1 MQKITF
7 NKKSILISFWDETN
21 EKWIDRNIAEA
32 DLPISWYL
40 PYEIFI
46 EPKVTI
52 REVLKLLEPYAEQV
66 NFIFIN
72 YLRGILFDDLM
83 KVLTSAKNEKSKVK
97 VDAMCLIWVGEIKP
111 INEEED
117 EESIDIY
124 PTLMALDMDELDP
137 DGENDKFYSAL
148 DVNVKQLL
156 DSELVV
162 DDLLE
167 LYREEDPDETEFSGI
182 TSWSMFDF
190 VRGLLG
196 ELVMYAFANRMV
208 QISELSN
215 LPPLTAAELFK
226 HMENLDKF
234 FKNGKSTD

>member
-7 NKKSILISFWDETN
+7 NKKSILISFWDEAG

-40 PYEIFI
+40 PYEVFV

-52 REVLKLLEPYAEQV
+52 RDVLRLLEPYSDQL

-72 YLRGILFDDLM
+72 YMRGLLFNDIVKL
-83 KVLTSAKNEKSKVK
+83 LTSAKNEKSKLK
-97 VDAMCLIWVGEIKP
+97 VDAVCLIWVGEIKP
-111 INEEED
+111 INEE

-137 DGENDKFYSAL
+137 DGENDTFHSAL
-148 DVNVKQLL
+148 DINIKQLL

-167 LYREEDPDETEFSGI
+167 LYRAEEPDETEFSGV
-182 TSWSMFDF
+182 T
-190 VRGLLG
+190 
-196 ELVMYAFANRMV
+196 
-208 QISELSN
+208 
-215 LPPLTAAELFK
+215 
-226 HMENLDKF
+226 
-234 FKNGKSTD
+234 

>member
-1 MQKITF
+1 MQKITV
-7 NKKSILISFWDETN
+7 NKKSILISFWDESS

-40 PYEIFI
+40 PYEVFI

-52 REVLKLLEPYAEQV
+52 RDVLKLLEPYSEQV

-72 YLRGILFDDLM
+72 YMRGILFNDIVKL
-83 KVLTSAKNEKSKVK
+83 LTSAKNEKSKLK
-97 VDAMCLIWVGEIKP
+97 VDAMCLIWVGEIKQ
-111 INEEED
+111 ITEED
-117 EESIDIY
+117 EETIDIY
-124 PTLMALDMDELDP
+124 PTLMALDMDEQDP
-137 DGENDKFYSAL
+137 DGENDKFYSVF

-156 DSELVV
+156 DSELVA
-162 DDLLE
+162 DNLLD

-196 ELVMYAFANRMV
+196 ELVMYAFANRLV

>member
-7 NKKSILISFWDETN
+7 NKKSILISFWDETG

-40 PYEIFI
+40 PYEVFV

-52 REVLKLLEPYAEQV
+52 RDVLRLLEPYSEQI

-72 YLRGILFDDLM
+72 YMRGLLFNDIVKL
-83 KVLTSAKNEKSKVK
+83 LTSTKTEKSKLK

-111 INEEED
+111 INEE

-137 DGENDKFYSAL
+137 DGENDTFHSAL
-148 DVNVKQLL
+148 DINIKQLL

-167 LYREEDPDETEFSGI
+167 LYRAEEPDETELSGV
-182 TSWSMFDF
+182 TGWSLFDF
-190 VRGLLG
+190 ARGLLG

-208 QISELSN
+208 QLSELSN
-215 LPPLTAAELFK
+215 LPPLTADELFK

-234 FKNGKSTD
+234 FKNGKSKE

>member
-7 NKKSILISFWDETN
+7 NKKSILISFWDDSC
-21 EKWIDRNIAEA
+21 EKWIDRNINES

-40 PYEIFI
+40 PYEVFV

-52 REVLKLLEPYAEQV
+52 RDVIKLLEPYTEQL

-72 YLRGILFDDLM
+72 YLRGLPFDELV
-83 KVLTSAKNEKSKVK
+83 KLLNSAKVEKSKVK
-97 VDAMCLIWVGEIKP
+97 VDAICLVWVGEIKP
-111 INEEED
+111 IDGD
-117 EESIDIY
+117 EESVDIY

-137 DGENDKFYSAL
+137 DGENDTFHSVL
-148 DVNVKQLL
+148 DTNIKQLL

-167 LYREEDPDETEFSGI
+167 LYRAEDPDDTEFSGI
-182 TSWSMFDF
+182 TGWSLFDF
-190 VRGLLG
+190 IRGLFG

-208 QISELSN
+208 QLSELSN
-215 LPPLTAAELFK
+215 LPPLTADELFK

-234 FKNGKSTD
+234 FKNGKSLD

>member
-7 NKKSILISFWDETN
+7 NKKSILISFWDEAS
-21 EKWIDRNIAEA
+21 EKWIDRNISEA

-40 PYEIFI
+40 PYEVFV

-52 REVLKLLEPYAEQV
+52 RDVLRLLEPYSEQL

-72 YLRGILFDDLM
+72 YMRGLLFNDLV
-83 KVLTSAKNEKSKVK
+83 KLLTSTKSEKSKLK
-97 VDAMCLIWVGEIKP
+97 VDAMCLIWAGEIKP
-111 INEEED
+111 INEE

-137 DGENDKFYSAL
+137 EGENDTFYSAL
-148 DVNVKQLL
+148 DINIKQLL
-156 DSELVV
+156 DSELIV
-162 DDLLE
+162 DDILE
-167 LYREEDPDETEFSGI
+167 LYRTEDPDETEFSGV
-182 TSWSMFDF
+182 TGWSLFDF

-208 QISELSN
+208 QLSELSN
-215 LPPLTAAELFK
+215 LPPLTADELFK

-234 FKNGKSTD
+234 FKNGKSKE